1 MKNVT
6 HYFIAWFFRFM
17 LWFRYRIKVRG
28 LENLNEKNLSKPGG
42 VLFLP
47 NHPAVFVDPAIVT
60 LAAFPKFKIRPI
72 IVEYM
77 YYMPIVNWVMRKL
90 DAVPVPDFDSSSN
103 SIKKKRNE
111 KVVSGMIEDLRQGS
125 NFLIYPAGRT
135 KSTSFEAIGGASA
148 VHKIVNE
155 CPEANVVLVRIKG
168 LWGSS
173 FSRAF
178 TGFAPPLF
186 PTLKSGIKA
195 VFKNLIFFTPRREV
209 IVEFYPAPKD
219 FPYKTT
225 RLEFNK
231 YLESWYNKPDGL
243 SKQNGEFPGDSF
255 VLVSFSMWGEK
266 YPEMTR
272 EQKVEEDISLTN
284 VPPSIQ
290 DKITKKLSEMTKI
303 PQENIKPDMDL
314 ASGLGLDSL
323 DTAEITVFLQD
334 EFEVQNLPITE
345 LTTVKKLMALAS
357 KQIVI
362 KEEVVKEVDISEKW
376 KREPSYKRAY
386 ISDGKIIPEVFL
398 NTCKKMGKIPACGDE
413 RSGVL
418 TYPQLKLRVLLLA
431 DYIKTLPGEYIGILL
446 PSSVGAMILTLA
458 TQLAGKVPLMINWTV
473 GPRHLESV
481 IQLSN
486 VQKVLTA
493 WSFIDRL
500 ENVELTGLEN
510 RLVMLEDLA
519 PSLTLRKKLKALYR
533 SKLST
538 KKILKLFG
546 LKQPNEDAKAV
557 LLFTSGTE
565 SMPKGVPLSHKNILV
580 NQRDALNTIELMQDD
595 ILLSILPPFHAFG
608 FTASGLLGLLSGFR
622 IAYSPDPTDGK
633 KLAKS
638 VKRWDVNI
646 FCSAPTFLKNMIK
659 MAQPGDLDNLR
670 LIVTGAEKTPA
681 ELFDMV
687 EKLGKKENLI
697 EGYGIT
703 ECSPF
708 LSANIPGKL
717 AKGVGFPFPSVE
729 ICIIHQETEKV
740 LGKNEQGLVL
750 ARGPNVFSG
759 YLNEGI
765 SSPFMEVDGKQ
776 WYKTG
781 DLGYLDDE
789 GRLVL
794 SGRMK
799 RFVKVGGEMVSLASI
814 EDALLQA
821 ARKKGWPTDEEG
833 PSLAICAKEKEGEKT
848 EIYLF
853 TKFAT
858 SVSEVN
864 YALKEAG
871 FSNLVRISS
880 CIQLPEIP
888 LMGSGKINYRL
899 LETQFLNSENL
910 AQSTKVTS

>member
-1 MKNVT
+1 
-6 HYFIAWFFRFM
+6 
-17 LWFRYRIKVRG
+17 
-28 LENLNEKNLSKPGG
+28 
-42 VLFLP
+42 
-47 NHPAVFVDPAIVT
+47 
-60 LAAFPKFKIRPI
+60 
-72 IVEYM
+72 
-77 YYMPIVNWVMRKL
+77 
-90 DAVPVPDFDSSSN
+90 
-103 SIKKKRNE
+103 
-111 KVVSGMIEDLRQGS
+111 
-125 NFLIYPAGRT
+125 
-135 KSTSFEAIGGASA
+135 
-148 VHKIVNE
+148 
-155 CPEANVVLVRIKG
+155 
-168 LWGSS
+168 
-173 FSRAF
+173 
-178 TGFAPPLF
+178 
-186 PTLKSGIKA
+186 
-195 VFKNLIFFTPRREV
+195 
-209 IVEFYPAPKD
+209 
-219 FPYKTT
+219 
-225 RLEFNK
+225 
-231 YLESWYNKPDGL
+231 
-243 SKQNGEFPGDSF
+243 
-255 VLVSFSMWGEK
+255 
-266 YPEMTR
+266 
-272 EQKVEEDISLTN
+272 
-284 VPPSIQ
+284 
-290 DKITKKLSEMTKI
+290 
-303 PQENIKPDMDL
+303 
-314 ASGLGLDSL
+314 
-323 DTAEITVFLQD
+323 
-334 EFEVQNLPITE
+334 
-345 LTTVKKLMALAS
+345 
-357 KQIVI
+357 
-362 KEEVVKEVDISEKW
+362 
-376 KREPSYKRAY
+376 
-386 ISDGKIIPEVFL
+386 
-398 NTCKKMGKIPACGDE
+398 
-413 RSGVL
+413 
-418 TYPQLKLRVLLLA
+418 
-431 DYIKTLPGEYIGILL
+431 
-446 PSSVGAMILTLA
+446 
-458 TQLAGKVPLMINWTV
+458 
-473 GPRHLESV
+473 
-481 IQLSN
+481 
-486 VQKVLTA
+486 
-493 WSFIDRL
+493 
-500 ENVELTGLEN
+500 
-510 RLVMLEDLA
+510 
-519 PSLTLRKKLKALYR
+519 
-533 SKLST
+533 
-538 KKILKLFG
+538 
-546 LKQPNEDAKAV
+546 
-557 LLFTSGTE
+557 
-565 SMPKGVPLSHKNILV
+565 
-580 NQRDALNTIELMQDD
+580 MQDD

-765 SSPFMEVDGKQ
+765 SSPFMEVDGKL